1 MSQYRLNDKVLIDGK
16 WWKVV
21 ENWKHKDTLCV
32 ESPSRSYDVRP
43 IREIE
48 HLIEAHEKYV
58 PKIRYNGAV
67 ADMESYIKD
76 GGTLVYLECVGQE
89 YMVKSITSVLMQGRV
104 RMNDHAVDASF
115 GFFDINKA
123 GNKRKMVS
131 LDDGVAHAI
140 LYHSPSI
147 SDVGFNIL
155 IGRSKEELLLSFAS
169 WLEKSQ
175 PLPYPKHLT
184 HKIYEKLQDR
194 SKIIALQTFNIEAVK
209 IDLTILEDEYNDI
222 QEMILEVCK
231 ENSLISP
238 DAVPLKSKAPLPKS
252 PYLTE
257 AQVKRIFDTLDKMPK
272 TYELDGVDIKPV
284 GLKLFGPNFNL
295 YVVEADKG
303 SYEDEF
309 ESMHTQ
315 CFGYVENLSA
325 PECSEWGY
333 INIPYY
339 LEVGVKVPAI
349 GTKGGL
355 VVGFEQDLYFE
366 DRYITQSGKILTK
379 EEMEHLK

>member
-1 MSQYRLNDKVLIDGK
+1 
-16 WWKVV
+16 
-21 ENWKHKDTLCV
+21 
-32 ESPSRSYDVRP
+32 
-43 IREIE
+43 
-48 HLIEAHEKYV
+48 
-58 PKIRYNGAV
+58 
-67 ADMESYIKD
+67 
-76 GGTLVYLECVGQE
+76 
-89 YMVKSITSVLMQGRV
+89 
-104 RMNDHAVDASF
+104 MNDHVVDASF

-155 IGRSKEELLLSFAS
+155 IGSSKEELLLSFAS

-175 PLPYPKHLT
+175 PLPYPKYLT

-257 AQVKRIFDTLDKMPK
+257 VQVKRIFDTLDKMPK

-349 GTKGGL
+349 GTKGGI

-379 EEMEHLK
+379 EEMERLI

>member
-1 MSQYRLNDKVLIDGK
+1 
-16 WWKVV
+16 
-21 ENWKHKDTLCV
+21 
-32 ESPSRSYDVRP
+32 
-43 IREIE
+43 
-48 HLIEAHEKYV
+48 
-58 PKIRYNGAV
+58 
-67 ADMESYIKD
+67 
-76 GGTLVYLECVGQE
+76 
-89 YMVKSITSVLMQGRV
+89 
-104 RMNDHAVDASF
+104 
-115 GFFDINKA
+115 
-123 GNKRKMVS
+123 
-131 LDDGVAHAI
+131 
-140 LYHSPSI
+140 
-147 SDVGFNIL
+147 
-155 IGRSKEELLLSFAS
+155 
-169 WLEKSQ
+169 
-175 PLPYPKHLT
+175 
-184 HKIYEKLQDR
+184 
-194 SKIIALQTFNIEAVK
+194 
-209 IDLTILEDEYNDI
+209 
-222 QEMILEVCK
+222 MILEVCK

-257 AQVKRIFDTLDKMPK
+257 VQVKRIFDTLDKMPK

-349 GTKGGL
+349 GTKGGI

-379 EEMEHLK
+379 EEMERLI